1 MHTFIISLSF
11 YYLCFDLLVCF
22 LEEKKKNKD
31 SLRKTFKHGGVK
43 PKLIRSHYKK
53 EFADPAAIVV
63 LSFIPSYQHLSLC
76 EGRPADSPCDRDD
89 DVLVISQ
96 IPLMEH
102 KAGTVNGA

>member
-1 MHTFIISLSF
+1 MLRFVGLLSGR
-11 YYLCFDLLVCF
+11 
-22 LEEKKKNKD
+22 KKKNKD